1 MIGKGVSKGK
11 VRQDAILQLLK
22 QQGRITVQDILAQFH
37 CSEATARRDL
47 EALEELQGVIRTI
60 GGAIYDGMWG
70 VPEVSFAEKK
80 GISWL
85 EKEKIAARAI
95 TLIQEG
101 EVIGLSGGTTTYLI
115 ARALKNIRGI
125 TVVTNAVNIAM
136 ELADADDIQ
145 VVVTGGVMRKKS
157 FELCG
162 PLSVQVIESLNIS
175 KMFLGIDG
183 LSVAQG
189 ITTFSELEAQMA
201 KMLMNRSVQTYAV
214 FDASKIER
222 ASLFSI
228 APLSS
233 LNGCITN
240 TIPSQTVL
248 EELQKHNVEIH
259 FA

>member
-1 MIGKGVSKGK
+1 MVGKGASKGQI
-11 VRQDAILQLLK
+11 RQDAILQLLK
-22 QQGRITVQDILAQFH
+22 QEGRITIQDILTQFG

-47 EALEELQGVIRTI
+47 EALEEQQGVIRTI
-60 GGAIYDGMWG
+60 GGLIYDGMSG
-70 VPEVSFAEKK
+70 VTEVSFSEKK

-85 EKEKIAARAI
+85 EKEKIAAKAV

-115 ARALKNIRGI
+115 AKALKNMHGI

-136 ELADADDIQ
+136 ELADTDDIQ

-157 FELCG
+157 YELCG
-162 PLSVQVIESLNIS
+162 PLSVQLMESINIS

-183 LSVAQG
+183 ISVAHG
-189 ITTFSELEAQMA
+189 ITTYSELEAQMA
-201 KMLMNRSVQTYAV
+201 KMLMSRSVLTYAV
-214 FDASKIER
+214 FDSSKVER

-233 LNGCITN
+233 LDACVTN

-248 EELQKHNVEIH
+248 EELKKHNVEIH